1 MNTLAGRWRQVQ
13 ALAERRLPSLTR
25 MRQREPLPIV
35 LHRRRIYIV
44 PTGFG
49 LGFAILLA
57 VMLVGSLNYA
67 NNAALAL
74 TCLLGASSAGS
85 MLSAFRVLNGLSLG
99 SLRAGNAVAGTPLPV
114 SFEMSGGARLRPGVH
129 LDASGHP
136 IQLVVPRQGIATVAF
151 DLPTEYR
158 GWQPLPRMRIHS
170 TWPLGMFRAW
180 SWLNPDQSVLV
191 YPRPEAFGPPPHEP
205 RSDADRGRPRHGDE
219 LAALRDYRPGDP
231 LRQIAWKL
239 SARHHDLLVK
249 DLEQPSPKR
258 DWRLDWKSMHGIDDE
273 TRISRLARW
282 IDEAHGEGRRWSLQ
296 LPDRYFDIAQGD
308 EHYHRCMTALALQP

>member
-1 MNTLAGRWRQVQ
+1 MTLAERWRQVQ
-13 ALAERRLPSLTR
+13 AIAERRLPSLTR
-25 MRQREPLPIV
+25 MRRQEPLPIV

-49 LGFAILLA
+49 FGFAILLG
-57 VMLVGSLNYA
+57 VMLVGALNYS
-67 NNAALAL
+67 NNAALML
-74 TCLLGASSAGS
+74 TCLLGAATAGGV
-85 MLSAFRVLNGLSLG
+85 LSAFRVLNGLTLG
-99 SLRAGNAVAGTPLPV
+99 GLRVGNAVAGAPITV
-114 SFEMSGGARLRPGVH
+114 AFEVTGGSRLRPGVRLDAHGQH
-129 LDASGHP
+129 LDF
-136 IQLVVPRQGIATVAF
+136 VVPRLAAASVTF
-151 DLPTEYR
+151 DLPTEHR
-158 GWQPLPRMRIHS
+158 GWLPLPRMRIYS
-170 TWPLGMFRAW
+170 TWPYGMFRAW

-205 RSDADRGRPRHGDE
+205 RSDADRGRPRPGDE

-239 SARHHDLLVK
+239 SARHHGLLVK
-249 DLEQPSPKR
+249 DLEQPAPKR
-258 DWRLDWKSMHGIDDE
+258 DWRLDWKTMHGMDNE
-273 TRISRLARW
+273 SRISRLTRW